1 MNNNFAEINDS
12 FQADPAWDYYEVC
25 QGLIRVRE
33 QINKSIA
40 FISAEEEAN
49 NDTDEKLKQMLEPAL
64 EQFESIIENDLT
76 DCCDDD
82 S

>member
-1 MNNNFAEINDS
+1 MNNNFAEINES

-25 QGLIRVRE
+25 QALVRVRE

-40 FISAEEEAN
+40 FISAEEEAD

-64 EQFESIIENDLT
+64 EQLESIIENDLT
-76 DCCDDD
+76 NYSDDYQ
-82 S
+82 